1 MAINYTGQTIGKM
14 WIEQDGRTFKIQ
26 LRESNCLVCAIH
38 PFQKLNSETNKKE
51 WYHELVMFFADEQHL
66 KNCLSKGN
74 TFQGYFYGDIKK
86 VELNLYYKQNSKLL
100 KYLVKDGIEVTCY
113 YEEPKQK

>member
-51 WYHELVMFFADEQHL
+51 WYHELVNFFADESHL
-66 KNCLSKGN
+66 KKCTENQKI
-74 TFQGYFYGDIKK
+74 QDYFYGDIKK
-86 VELNLYYKQNSKLL
+86 VRLNLYYKDNRIFL
-100 KYLVKDGIEVTCY
+100 KYLVEDGIEVTCY